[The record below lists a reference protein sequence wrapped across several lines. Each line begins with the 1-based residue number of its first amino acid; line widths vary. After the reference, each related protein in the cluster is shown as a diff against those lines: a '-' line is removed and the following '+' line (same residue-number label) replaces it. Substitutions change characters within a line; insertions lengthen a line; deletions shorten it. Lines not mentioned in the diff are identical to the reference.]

1 MSVQQLETVLRRN
14 WRRLDK
20 KAYQSALKRALPPLR
35 RPTNKTTLDR
45 YVEELLA
52 AIKQAVKEAS
62 TQDRIEQ
69 AAQSP
74 QALWKLA
81 SWAKTRGD
89 RPLAVTPA
97 IRHLDTRQEI
107 TDPAEKADL
116 F

>member
-52 AIKQAVKEAS
+52 AIKQAVEEA
-62 TQDRIEQ
+62 

-89 RPLAVTPA
+89 RPPAVTPA
-97 IRHLDTRQEI
+97 IRHPDTQQEI